1 MYNRLPPVPF
11 AYPPTPPA
19 PAAHEKPLDISQ
31 LFRFLVSNW
40 LLMTIFTVVFV
51 AGALVYIIITP
62 PTFVATVQLM
72 LETQQVTSND
82 APRTMAEEALVE
94 GQMEVV
100 KSSEVL
106 RAVVQDLKL
115 DTDPEFNASDPS
127 AMDSLRSLLSVML
140 HGRQAGADSPE
151 EARENAIISGLRRQ
165 LWVRQVGQSTVME
178 IGASSTNPKKAAAI
192 ANAVAEQYI
201 AHDVAMKSKAAQ
213 QSSEWL
219 EQRVALLKEQVFAA
233 DRAVTQFQLSGDAAG
248 QFKLAELR
256 SVADTYRRLY
266 ETYVLS
272 WSEAK
277 QRISYPV
284 SDASFVSRATVPVSK
299 SEPKSALVLA
309 FALVLGVSSGLVT
322 AIIRH
327 LANRVVTS
335 ADRISLETDVPCIAE
350 VSAAGTSR
358 SKQKVPLSD
367 LPRVEAIGRKTNGR
381 NQPFNRDLRDLRAT
395 IVGLRRS
402 RKANLIGFVS
412 VGARA
417 GATTIAYNLA
427 LLASAAGSKTLLV
440 DASATNPTLS
450 KAFAEEGS
458 VGLMEVLNDARAY
471 SDFVARI
478 DKRLTILPI
487 GQYSDVTP
495 GERIGSER
503 FAFSFA
509 DLKDRFDLILVDLPS
524 MAESADAKA
533 IAPHLDG
540 VIIIARHGK
549 TSLETLDDTVVALS
563 DVGAEVFGIVL
574 NATPLRQNRWKG
586 ISS

>member
-1 MYNRLPPVPF
+1 MYNRIPPAF

-19 PAAHEKPLDISQ
+19 TAVHEKPLDLGQ
-31 LFRFLVSNW
+31 LIRFLISNW
-40 LLMTIFTVVFV
+40 LLMTIFTALFV
-51 AGALVYIIITP
+51 TAALVYIIITP
-62 PTFVATVQLM
+62 PTFVASVQLM
-72 LETQQVTSND
+72 LESQQVTSND
-82 APRTMAEEALVE
+82 APRTIAEEALVE
-94 GQMEVV
+94 GQLEVV

-106 RAVVQDLKL
+106 RAVVRDLKL
-115 DTDPEFNASDPS
+115 DADPEFNPS
-127 AMDSLRSLLSVML
+127 NVSTMDSLRSLLGTML
-140 HGRQAGADSPE
+140 HGRQSQGASQE
-151 EARENAIISGLRRQ
+151 ETRENAIISALRRQ

-178 IGASSTNPKKAAAI
+178 IGAASTDPKKAAAI

-201 AHDVAMKSKAAQ
+201 AHDVAMKSQSAQ

-248 QFKLAELR
+248 QFKLAELK

-299 SEPKSALVLA
+299 SEPKTALVLA

-335 ADRISLETDVPCIAE
+335 ADRISLETELPCIGE
-350 VSAAGTSR
+350 VSFAGTVR
-358 SKQKVPLSD
+358 PRQKGPLSD
-367 LPRVEAIGRKTNGR
+367 LPRVEAMSHEANSR
-381 NQPFNRDLRDLRAT
+381 NQPFNRDLRNLRAT
-395 IVGLRRS
+395 IAGLRRS
-402 RKANLIGFVS
+402 RKANLIGIIGVD
-412 VGARA
+412 ARA
-417 GATTIAYNLA
+417 GATTVAYNLA
-427 LLASAAGSKTLLV
+427 LLASASGSKTLLV

-450 KAFAEEGS
+450 KAFAEERS

-471 SDFVARI
+471 ADFVARI

-509 DLKDRFDLILVDLPS
+509 DLKERFDLILVDLPS
-524 MAESADAKA
+524 MPESADAKA

-540 VIIIARHGK
+540 SIIITRHGK
-549 TSLETLDDTVVALS
+549 TSFDTLGDTVEALS
-563 DVGAEVFGIVL
+563 EVGAEIFGVVL
-574 NATPLRQNRWKG
+574 NATPLRRKRWKG